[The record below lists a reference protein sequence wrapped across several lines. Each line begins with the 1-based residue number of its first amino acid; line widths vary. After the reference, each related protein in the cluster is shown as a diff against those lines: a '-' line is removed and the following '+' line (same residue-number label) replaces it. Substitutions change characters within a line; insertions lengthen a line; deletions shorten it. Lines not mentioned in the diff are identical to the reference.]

1 MSSQSSKESPKECGQ
16 TKSPETSQTFLR
28 DNTDQVSTPNY
39 AQLQLSFAGSDNL
52 HCTPCT
58 PSPPCSLSS
67 AAAWGRH
74 SAWVSHRLRRLR
86 LSQTPNNLK
95 NLRQPKERTRLKRL
109 PSPVSRMQD
118 EQKLATKRLPIPV
131 SRMQDE
137 RKLATK
143 EHVTSAALNSIVKS
157 D

>member
-1 MSSQSSKESPKECGQ
+1 
-16 TKSPETSQTFLR
+16 
-28 DNTDQVSTPNY
+28 
-39 AQLQLSFAGSDNL
+39 
-52 HCTPCT
+52 
-58 PSPPCSLSS
+58 
-67 AAAWGRH
+67 
-74 SAWVSHRLRRLR
+74 
-86 LSQTPNNLK
+86 
-95 NLRQPKERTRLKRL
+95 
-109 PSPVSRMQD
+109 MQD